1 MSNAAAEKVATE
13 LKAEQNARRQSEE
26 RISTMALELKDAT
39 SRCQVLEKDNK
50 AKAASLDKALQE
62 AKEVRLSLEQLG
74 RKSDKLGRSRL
85 VSPFY
90 CKLSLAIRSMRRLV
104 NCGVLQTPLWTCR
117 TVLPMRISFST
128 RKKDMRRKSY
138 FGRNLTRQSVHC

>member
-13 LKAEQNARRQSEE
+13 LKVEQTSRRQCEE
-26 RISTMALELKDAT
+26 RIYTMALELKDAT
-39 SRCQVLEKDNK
+39 SRCQVFEKDNK
-50 AKAASLDKALQE
+50 AKAADFDKALQE

-90 CKLSLAIRSMRRLV
+90 CK
-104 NCGVLQTPLWTCR
+104 
-117 TVLPMRISFST
+117 
-128 RKKDMRRKSY
+128 
-138 FGRNLTRQSVHC
+138 